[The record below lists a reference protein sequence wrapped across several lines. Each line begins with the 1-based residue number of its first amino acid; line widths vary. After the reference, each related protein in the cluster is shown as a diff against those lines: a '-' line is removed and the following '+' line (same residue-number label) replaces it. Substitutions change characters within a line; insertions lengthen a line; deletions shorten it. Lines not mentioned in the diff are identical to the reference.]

1 MKTITLGGIRLIMTL
16 FCAAMFAQ
24 GTGVNSL
31 TSQTETGI
39 QNNRSAAGLPG
50 PSVLV
55 LGAPGNPDW
64 ILDVEVQLDA
74 TGLVEA
80 DTFLAS
86 GGTPTVA
93 ELQAYSAVLIFTDT
107 GAQDPVALG
116 NNLATYID
124 GGGAVVNATFT
135 PNVPITGAYTAYEL
149 YTGAGQSNGA
159 NLGIG
164 TVNDPSHPIM
174 NGVTNFDGGT
184 ASFHNTGGTVAAGA
198 SVVAEYTT
206 GAPLIIVQENVGPGN
221 AKRAFLNFYPP
232 SIDARDDFWDVAS
245 DGALIMAN
253 ALLWTSGAG
262 GASVLIAAS
271 PGNPAWILDV
281 EAKIEGASSYTVDT
295 FLTSGGTPTLAE
307 LQAYDAVMV
316 FTDGGAQ
323 DPIAFGNNLA
333 AYINGGGKVLDAT
346 FTGNIPI
353 TGSYSAYSLYTASGQ
368 SNGANLGIGTI
379 NVPGHPTMNGVS
391 TFDGGTASFHNT
403 GGTVAAGATIV
414 AEYTTG
420 APLIIVQENVG
431 PANVRRAFLNFYPPS
446 IDARDDFWDTT
457 SDGDVLMASTITWL
471 LDINSAP
478 TAVCQSFT
486 AVLDA
491 SGNATINGANVD
503 GGSSDSDGTITL
515 SVDITSF
522 DCDDL
527 GANTVTLTVTDDDG
541 ATSTCTATVTVVD
554 LANPELNCPANETVT
569 YLEGESYLVPNYVTT
584 GDVTGIDNCSFTIT
598 QSPAPGT
605 ILTEGTYTIMFVITD
620 SSGNTANCSFELT
633 VDEILGL
640 DDLNTANFQLYPNPA
655 NKQITISGNFEIA
668 TIEIHNLLGQKVMT
682 STSETLNIEALTT
695 ALYLVKVTDTDGNS
709 AVKRFI
715 KR

>member
-16 FCAAMFAQ
+16 FCATMFAQ

-31 TSQTETGI
+31 ISQTDTGI

-64 ILDVEVQLDA
+64 ILDVEAQLDG

-86 GGTPTVA
+86 TGTPTVA

-107 GAQDPVALG
+107 GAADPVALG

-135 PNVPITGAYTAYEL
+135 PNVPITGAYSAYQL

-164 TVNDPSHPIM
+164 TINDPAHPIM
-174 NGVTNFDGGT
+174 NGVTTFDGGT
-184 ASFHNTGGTVAAGA
+184 ASFHNTGGTVVAGA

-232 SIDARDDFWDVAS
+232 SIDARDDFWDTSS

-262 GASVLIAAS
+262 GTNVLIAAS
-271 PGNPAWILDV
+271 PGNSAWILDV
-281 EAKIEGASSYTVDT
+281 EAKIEGASSFTVDT
-295 FLTSGGTPTLAE
+295 FLTNTGTPTLLE
-307 LQAYDAVMV
+307 LQAYDVVMV
-316 FTDGGAQ
+316 FTDAGAT
-323 DPIAFGNNLA
+323 DPATFGNNLA
-333 AYINGGGKVLDAT
+333 AYIDGGGKVLDAT
-346 FTGNIPI
+346 FTGNVPI
-353 TGSYSAYSLYTASGQ
+353 TGSYSAYSLYSASGQ

-379 NVPGHPTMNGVS
+379 NVPGHPTLNGVS

-403 GGTVAAGATIV
+403 GGTVATGATVV

-420 APLIIVQENVG
+420 APLVIVQENVG
-431 PANVRRAFLNFYPPS
+431 PSNVRRAFLNFYPPS

-457 SDGDVLMASTITWL
+457 SDGDALMASTISWL

-478 TAVCQSFT
+478 TAVCQSYT
-486 AVLDA
+486 AELDA
-491 SGNATINGANVD
+491 SGNATITGANVD

-515 SVDITSF
+515 SLDITSF

-527 GANTVTLTVTDDDG
+527 GANTVQLTVTDDDG
-541 ATSTCTATVTVVD
+541 ATATCSATVTVVD
-554 LANPELNCPANETVT
+554 SLDPSLTCPGDQMVDVDEGDDYTLPDYIDDGLATA
-569 YLEGESYLVPNYVTT
+569 S
-584 GDVTGIDNCSFTIT
+584 DNCSFTSIQT
-598 QSPAPGT
+598 PAAGTDVSPGT
-605 ILTEGTYTIMFVITD
+605 HTVTIVTTD
-620 SSGNTANCSFELT
+620 NSGNDVSCSFDVVVT
-633 VDEILGL
+633 EILGL
-640 DDLNTANFQLYPNPA
+640 EDLSTANFKLYPNPA
-655 NKQITISGNFEIA
+655 NREITISGNFEIA

-682 STSETLNIEALTT
+682 STSETLNIEALTS
-695 ALYLVKVTDTDGNS
+695 ALYLVEVTDTDGNT

-715 KR
+715 KK